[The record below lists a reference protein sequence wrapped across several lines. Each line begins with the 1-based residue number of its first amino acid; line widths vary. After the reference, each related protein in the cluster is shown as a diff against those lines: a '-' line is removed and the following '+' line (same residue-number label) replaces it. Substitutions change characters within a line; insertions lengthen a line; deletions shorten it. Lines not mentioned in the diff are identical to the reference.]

1 MKKIDNMNDTAIDI
15 DEISASLQAI
25 IEEVSKAQ
33 NELREGVNLPIK
45 EYVENA
51 KRAKEEFEANNPYA
65 EALALA
71 KKEKE
76 ELTAD
81 IGKYKDIQDK
91 RLKIDKWYSEEYQK
105 LQENKMKMSEKKQD
119 TSLG

>member
-1 MKKIDNMNDTAIDI
+1 MEKNNKKDTIILNTDI
-15 DEISASLQAI
+15 SEILQEILNEAS
-25 IEEVSKAQ
+25 EFQ
-33 NELREGVNLPIK
+33 NELRERVNLPIK

-51 KRAKEEFEANNPYA
+51 KRAKEEFEANNPYT

-81 IGKYKDIQDK
+81 IGKYE
-91 RLKIDKWYSEEYQK
+91 L
-105 LQENKMKMSEKKQD
+105 
-119 TSLG
+119 

>member
-1 MKKIDNMNDTAIDI
+1 MSEINRTDNVTNLKEQEKILN
-15 DEISASLQAI
+15 EILNEAR
-25 IEEVSKAQ
+25 EFQ

-81 IGKYKDIQDK
+81 IGKYE
-91 RLKIDKWYSEEYQK
+91 L
-105 LQENKMKMSEKKQD
+105 
-119 TSLG
+119 

>member
-1 MKKIDNMNDTAIDI
+1 MNKHQSLDFNSEDI
-15 DEISASLQAI
+15 SEILQEILNEAR
-25 IEEVSKAQ
+25 EFQ
-33 NELREGVNLPIK
+33 NELRERVNLTIK

-81 IGKYKDIQDK
+81 IGKYE
-91 RLKIDKWYSEEYQK
+91 L
-105 LQENKMKMSEKKQD
+105 
-119 TSLG
+119 